1 MLLDRLDEDIEEF
14 GVLGI
19 GRGLEE
25 RVVLVL
31 EESVYGCDVDGRR
44 RRMWIVV
51 CV

>member
-1 MLLDRLDEDIEEF
+1 MLLDGLNEDVEEF

-19 GRGLEE
+19 GRGLEK

-31 EESVYGCDVDGRR
+31 QEPVGGCDVDGRGCCVG
-44 RRMWIVV
+44 IVV